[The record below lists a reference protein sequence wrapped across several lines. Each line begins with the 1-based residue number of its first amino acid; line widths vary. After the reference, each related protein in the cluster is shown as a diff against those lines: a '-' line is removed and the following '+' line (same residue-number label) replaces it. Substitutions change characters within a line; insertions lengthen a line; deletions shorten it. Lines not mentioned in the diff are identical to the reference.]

1 MPVQIWT
8 QLGFDLSLSHFE
20 GDDKN
25 IITSSQLLL
34 TLTKRPFDH
43 LHQRPPG
50 GIQCICLE
58 TIHLEFA
65 FSTCRPRGTLL
76 ETAKLPT
83 LLAEELREFGPWD
96 ALPMGTNVDRPL
108 NLPQHQESQPSYL
121 SYHGPRTLSAS
132 GPAENS
138 LRYLLSNML
147 GEEELMLEK
156 TDKKLTK
163 AAMDARFTRSNF
175 DAGGRLLSWFS
186 TEFFGTT
193 IDPVVARRNFAAMT
207 ALSTDE
213 DTVRL
218 AGRSTP
224 ISEFFDHDVHFE
236 SMKRALD
243 VSLRFILCDRRSAK
257 SKGIYLS
264 QYSGWPPMSTIAPA
278 LFNPGYL
285 EVVAAVIMD
294 SMVIEA
300 LILAF

>member
-1 MPVQIWT
+1 M
-8 QLGFDLSLSHFE
+8 
-20 GDDKN
+20 
-25 IITSSQLLL
+25 
-34 TLTKRPFDH
+34 
-43 LHQRPPG
+43 
-50 GIQCICLE
+50 CLE

-65 FSTCRPRGTLL
+65 FSTCRPRGILL
-76 ETAKLPT
+76 ETAKQPT
-83 LLAEELREFGPWD
+83 LSAEELRDFGPWD

-108 NLPQHQESQPSYL
+108 DSPQHQESQPLCL
-121 SYHGPRTLSAS
+121 SHHGPRTLSAS
-132 GPAENS
+132 RPAENS

-147 GEEELMLEK
+147 GEEELELDK
-156 TDKKLTK
+156 TDKRLTK
-163 AAMDARFTRSNF
+163 AAMNARFTRSNF
-175 DAGGRLLSWFS
+175 EAGGRLLSWFS
-186 TEFFGTT
+186 TESFSIT

-218 AGRSTP
+218 GGRPTP
-224 ISEFFDHDVHFE
+224 ISEFFDHNVHF
-236 SMKRALD
+236 KRLKLALD

-294 SMVIEA
+294 LMVMRR
-300 LILAF
+300 